1 MDAMTP
7 VWAYVPRLLQKR
19 CWPSCL
25 WTTCCAIA
33 PRIWMWLV
41 PRRRLRLR
49 HPVTTPRR
57 SDCDLIVSKSNR
69 RFYVRILLGVLAMG
83 ALVWVAADQFGISR
97 DEIGA
102 LLLGVLL
109 VVVSVIA
116 TAALLVGLWVGLR
129 RLFGARKD

>member
-1 MDAMTP
+1 M
-7 VWAYVPRLLQKR
+7 
-19 CWPSCL
+19 
-25 WTTCCAIA
+25 
-33 PRIWMWLV
+33 
-41 PRRRLRLR
+41 
-49 HPVTTPRR
+49 TTPRR